1 MVSPLRRLLPA
12 LDIPVLLVQ
21 GGADPLVG
29 PPQREWL
36 QECDDNV
43 RAMLLDSSQHF
54 PMLQERSKF
63 NRLVLDF
70 LEAGDDLTS
79 LEFKEEWQRRL
90 R

>member
-1 MVSPLRRLLPA
+1 
-12 LDIPVLLVQ
+12 
-21 GGADPLVG
+21 
-29 PPQREWL
+29 
-36 QECDDNV
+36 
-43 RAMLLDSSQHF
+43 MLLDSSQHF
-54 PMLQERSKF
+54 PMLQEQSKF